1 MQLLWVRMLRGLLL
15 NAEQEWP
22 SEAKRYGGEDE
33 GVDQYISKVHEWKNA
48 TQTRTRFHCDDFLLY
63 TRYQYLM
70 AIQHTNT
77 DNHLIAQA
85 NRSPVSV
92 HDLNLSIT
100 LLLFGDV
107 IF

>member
-48 TQTRTRFHCDDFLLY
+48 TQTRTRFHWDDCFAL
-63 TRYQYLM
+63 
-70 AIQHTNT
+70 HTISVLDGYSAHQQ
-77 DNHLIAQA
+77 DNHYITQVY
-85 NRSPVSV
+85 RSPVSV
-92 HDLNLSIT
+92 YDLNLSVT

-107 IF
+107 II

>member
-1 MQLLWVRMLRGLLL
+1 MKALISTYQRFMNGRMRRRREHVFIVMI
-15 NAEQEWP
+15 A
-22 SEAKRYGGEDE
+22 
-33 GVDQYISKVHEWKNA
+33 
-48 TQTRTRFHCDDFLLY
+48 LLY

-77 DNHLIAQA
+77 DNHFIAQA
-85 NRSPVSV
+85 YRSPVSV

-107 IF
+107 II